1 MDVILFGGTGFIGQA
16 MSQYFIRQGF
26 QVFVASRSG
35 NPVKYG
41 KVISYDLGKTQDI
54 FDTLTEGALVINLAG
69 ESINAGRWTEER
81 KKRILNSRIQTTH
94 AIVEGIL
101 TSVRKPALFI
111 SASAI
116 GYYGYSQT
124 KTFVETDD
132 AGDGFL
138 ADVTKQWEEEASR
151 AKRDTRVI
159 FARFGLVLGSTGGAL
174 PQMMLPYRLFAGGKV
189 GSGEQWVSWIHIQDI
204 ARIFHYCLNH
214 QEIEGVLNFTAPA
227 PVTMQEFGQALAH
240 VLHRPYWLPV
250 PTLVL
255 KMLLGEMSE
264 IILQGQKV
272 LPGKM
277 LQSGYIFQY
286 PTIELALMNLTK

>member
-1 MDVILFGGTGFIGQA
+1 MILFGGTGFIGQA
-16 MSQYFIRQGF
+16 ISQYFTRQGF

-35 NPVKYG
+35 NPAKYG
-41 KVISYDLGKTQDI
+41 KVISYDLGKMQEI
-54 FDTLTEGALVINLAG
+54 FDTLSEGALVINLAG
-69 ESINAGRWTEER
+69 ESINTGRWTEER

-101 TSVRKPALFI
+101 ASVRKPALFI

-151 AKRDTRVI
+151 AKRDTRVV

-174 PQMMLPYRLFAGGKV
+174 TQMMLPYRLFAGGKV

-204 ARIFHYCLNH
+204 VRIFHYCLNH
-214 QEIEGVLNFTAPA
+214 QEIEGALNFTAPA
-227 PVTMQEFGQALAH
+227 PITMQEFGQALAY

-250 PTLVL
+250 PSFAL
-255 KMLLGEMSE
+255 KLLLGEMSA

-272 LPGKM
+272 LPNKM
-277 LQSGYIFQY
+277 IQSGYTFQY
-286 PTIELALMNLTK
+286 PTIEQALTNLTK